1 MVAHVPGPEFIHTT
15 IRAPSPSESFMLRY
29 LIGGGSF
36 LRAALCSSQL
46 TTRITMPRS
55 GNATMNERYVAK
67 YVVLDH
73 RTPSPEEIAIRHT
86 AQDLKIPTSDAI
98 QQAAPGMAALIDG
111 PCWLVPVPAS
121 NGRTTANMA
130 LANAIAALVTDP
142 RVKCA
147 VGRTRPVESSYQ
159 RRVRGLT
166 GLTVEQHAIIRT
178 AGPLEPLPV
187 YFIDNVVTTGT
198 TIAACRRALGW
209 GAGLTYADA
218 SSRNLWCAEGTQ
230 FPWLEPLRKNCTLLV
245 HAAAQAQ
252 KASGFIVGRR
262 DDNLPVMEDDTP

>member
-1 MVAHVPGPEFIHTT
+1 M
-15 IRAPSPSESFMLRY
+15 RL
-29 LIGGGSF
+29 
-36 LRAALCSSQL
+36 
-46 TTRITMPRS
+46 S
-55 GNATMNERYVAK
+55 GNATMNDRYVAK
-67 YVVLDH
+67 YVALGY
-73 RTPSPEEIAIRHT
+73 RTPSPEEIAIRRT
-86 AQDLKIPTSDAI
+86 AWDLKIPTSHAI

-121 NGRTTANMA
+121 DGRTTANMA
-130 LANAIAALVTDP
+130 LANAIAAFVTDA

-159 RRVRGLT
+159 RRLRGLP
-166 GLTVEQHAIIRT
+166 GLPVEQHAIIRT

-218 SSRNLWCAEGTQ
+218 STRNLWYAEGTL
-230 FPWLEPLRKNCTLLV
+230 FPWLERLRKDCTLV
-245 HAAAQAQ
+245 VQAAVQAQ
-252 KASGFIVGRR
+252 KAPGCIVSRSECKSS
-262 DDNLPVMEDDTP
+262 VMKESTPRA